1 MQPSREK
8 LFSRKVKQIQIRHD
22 PFFDNK
28 TTRSPRFKT
37 FGFRN
42 EEKLRINVY
51 NPLVSYYK
59 RIVEKAYVKKGR
71 HV

>member
-28 TTRSPRFKT
+28 TPQN
-37 FGFRN
+37 FRIQ
-42 EEKLRINVY
+42 ERREIKD
-51 NPLVSYYK
+51 
-59 RIVEKAYVKKGR
+59 
-71 HV
+71 